1 MLSYPES
8 VLSPA
13 SFDQPISEQ
22 IWRSK
27 YQYVTGGRARD
38 LSVNDTWMRVAN
50 GLAQAES
57 PNDRQNVT
65 MAFYQAMEGFKLLP
79 AGRILAGSGTHRN
92 VTLANTFVM
101 QTIPDSVEGI
111 MDTVK
116 QAALTMQM
124 GGGIGF
130 DFSTLRPKGTIV
142 RGLDCPAAGPL
153 AAMDICNTVCGMLV
167 TGMGRGAMMATIRVD
182 HPDIEAFIDAK
193 ANPLRLRNFN
203 TSVMISDSFMEAVEA
218 NADWNLVWNEEVIRT
233 VKARDIWEKIM
244 WRTYSAAEPGVLF
257 IDRIN
262 EANPLGYMEDLAATN
277 SCAEQPLPPNGTCP
291 LASINLARLV
301 KDPFSKAAAL
311 DLAEMRR
318 LVVTAV
324 RMLDNVIDVS
334 RYAVDAQQQ
343 EARNKRRIGVGV
355 TGVADALI
363 MLGVRYGT
371 PTAVR
376 VVGSWLQIIQNT
388 AYLASAELA
397 ATRGAFPLYDPEQHQ
412 QRAGIQALDPDVRS
426 AIARHGLRNGVL
438 TTIAPTGTTSMIGGN
453 VSSGIEPVFATSY
466 TRKITRPDGTK
477 SEDLVQDY
485 AVWLYYQ
492 MFGEDTPLTDAFVT
506 AQDLRPADHV
516 RMQAVAQRWIDSGIS
531 KTVNCPEDIPFAV
544 FEDVYR
550 QAFESGCKGCTT
562 YRPNPVTGSV
572 LST

>member
-1 MLSYPES
+1 MLSYSETI
-8 VLSPA
+8 LSPA

-27 YQYVTGGRARD
+27 YQYVTGGVAQD
-38 LSVNDTWMRVAN
+38 VTVNDTWRRVAN
-50 GLAQAES
+50 SLAQAENAADR
-57 PNDRQNVT
+57 PNVST
-65 MAFYQAMEGFKLLP
+65 AFYQAMEGFKLLP

-101 QTIPDSVEGI
+101 RTIPDSVAGI

-116 QAALTMQM
+116 EAALTMQM

-130 DFSTLRPKGTIV
+130 DFSTLRPKGTLV

-153 AAMDICNTVCGMLV
+153 PAMDICNTVCGMLV
-167 TGMGRGAMMATIRVD
+167 TGMGRGAMMATMRVD

-193 ANPLRLRNFN
+193 ANPLRFRNFN
-203 TSVMISDSFMEAVEA
+203 TSVMITDAFMAAVDA
-218 NADWNLVWNEEVIRT
+218 NADWDLLWEGQTIRT
-233 VKARDIWEKIM
+233 VKAREIWEKIM

-262 EANPLGYMEDLAATN
+262 EANPLGYLETLAATN

-301 KDPFSKAAAL
+301 TDPFSSTARFDEAQL
-311 DLAEMRR
+311 RR
-318 LVVTAV
+318 LVGVAV
-324 RMLDNVIDVS
+324 RMLDNAIDVS
-334 RYAVDAQQQ
+334 RFAVEAQRH
-343 EARNKRRIGVGV
+343 EALAKRRIGVGV

-371 PTAVR
+371 PAAVR
-376 VVGSWLQIIQNT
+376 VVGGWLQTIQNA

-397 ATRGAFPLYDPEQHQ
+397 ALRGAFPLYDAEKHLEG
-412 QRAGIQALDPDVRS
+412 RGIQSLDVEVQA
-426 AIARHGLRNGVL
+426 AIRKHGLRNGVL
-438 TTIAPTGTTSMIGGN
+438 TTIAPTGTTSMYGGN

-477 SEDLVQDY
+477 AEELVQDY
-485 AVWLYYQ
+485 AVWLYYK
-492 MFGEDTPLTDAFVT
+492 MFGQDAPLTEAFVT

-516 RMQAVAQRWIDSGIS
+516 RMQAVAQRWVDSGIS

>member
-438 TTIAPTGTTSMIGGN
+438 TTIAPTGTTSMFGGN

>member
-1 MLSYPES
+1 MLSYSES
-8 VLSPA
+8 ILSPA

-27 YQYVTGGRARD
+27 YQYVAEGRARD
-38 LSVNDTWMRVAN
+38 VTVNDTWSRVATS
-50 GLAQAES
+50 LAQPEKAT
-57 PNDRQNVT
+57 DRQNVS
-65 MAFYQAMEGFKLLP
+65 MAFYEAMEGFKLLP

-101 QTIPDSVEGI
+101 QSIPDSVEGI

-116 QAALTMQM
+116 DAALTMQM

-130 DFSTLRPKGTIV
+130 DFSTLRPKGTVV

-167 TGMGRGAMMATIRVD
+167 TGMGRGAMMATMRVD
-182 HPDIEAFIDAK
+182 HPDIEAFIEAK

-203 TSVMISDSFMEAVEA
+203 TSVMITDAFMAAVEA
-218 NADWNLVWNEEVIRT
+218 NADWDLVWEGTKVRT
-233 VKARDIWEKIM
+233 VKAREIWEKIM

-262 EANPLGYMEDLAATN
+262 QANPLGYLETLAATN

-301 KDPFSKAAAL
+301 TDPFSRNAHL
-311 DLAEMRR
+311 DDTQLRR
-318 LVVTAV
+318 LVGVAV
-324 RMLDNVIDVS
+324 RMLDNTIDVS
-334 RYAVDAQQQ
+334 RFAVEAQRR
-343 EARNKRRIGVGV
+343 EAQAKRRIGVGV

-363 MLGVRYGT
+363 MLGIRYGT
-371 PTAVR
+371 PAAVR
-376 VVGSWLQIIQNT
+376 MVGSWLQTIQNA

-397 ATRGAFPLYDPEQHQ
+397 AARGAFPLYDADQHL
-412 QRAGIQALDPDVRS
+412 QRKGIQSLDVEVQA
-426 AIARHGLRNGVL
+426 AIRKHGLRNGVL
-438 TTIAPTGTTSMIGGN
+438 TTIAPTGTTSMYGGN

-477 SEDLVQDY
+477 AEELVQDY
-485 AVWLYYQ
+485 AAWLYYQ
-492 MFGEDTPLTDAFVT
+492 MFGEDAPLTDAFVT
-506 AQDLRPADHV
+506 AQDLRPADHI

-531 KTVNCPEDIPFAV
+531 KTVNCPEDIPFSV

-572 LST
+572 LSA